1 MEWLKET
8 LNPALVWFIVGLV
21 LLVLEFVVPGL
32 VIAFFAV
39 GAWVVALVC
48 AFHAISINAQLG
60 LFIGASVLSLLAVRQ
75 RIAGMF
81 KGFTSGEQD
90 GNVDLNDFVGQRAVV
105 TKAITGKLPGQVE
118 FHGSRWQAE
127 AAEAV
132 PEGAVVEITG
142 KDNLT
147 LKVKTL

>member
-1 MEWLKET
+1 MEWLREN
-8 LNPALVWFIVGLV
+8 LSPEVVWFIVGLV
-21 LLVLEFVVPGL
+21 LLLAEFMVPGL
-32 VIAFFAV
+32 IIAFFAV

-48 AFHAISINAQLG
+48 VFRPMSINAQLG
-60 LFIGASVLSLLAVRQ
+60 LFIVSSVVALLVVRQ

-90 GNVDLNDFVGQRAVV
+90 GNVDLNDFIGQRAVV
-105 TKAITGKLPGQVE
+105 TKAITSKLPGQVE
-118 FHGSRWQAE
+118 FHGSRWLAE
-127 AAEAV
+127 AAEEI

-147 LKVKTL
+147 LKVKVL